1 MAAFEAVMISVVVQT
16 FNDGA
21 RLVRCLAPMVTASME
36 GLVRE
41 VVIVDAGSTDETLE
55 IADDA
60 GAKILKT
67 DEGLSA
73 GLKAAKGPWVLVL
86 DPGVRLETGWEAAV
100 RHHMADSRRP
110 ARFRLAHADAG
121 WLAGLF
127 PPKALAVLALKE
139 AYSRGGGLD
148 PHGRGLR
155 GAHRVRLLDAGGRV
169 HAVKVHGDARGA
181 EGKGV

>member
-1 MAAFEAVMISVVVQT
+1 MISVVVQT

-21 RLVRCLAPMVTASME
+21 RLVRCLAPLVAASME

-41 VVIVDAGSTDETLE
+41 VVVVDGGSTDETLE

-60 GAKILKT
+60 GAKIIRSQ
-67 DEGLSA
+67 DGLGA

-86 DPGVRLETGWEAAV
+86 DVGVRLEAGWETAV
-100 RHHMADSRRP
+100 RRHMADSRSP
-110 ARFRLAHADAG
+110 ARFRLQHADAG

-139 AYSRGGGLD
+139 AYSRGGGLNPD
-148 PHGRGLR
+148 GRSLGGAGRG
-155 GAHRVRLLDAGGRV
+155 RLLDAGGRV
-169 HAVKVHGDARGA
+169 HAVKVHGDALAAHG
-181 EGKGV
+181 EGV